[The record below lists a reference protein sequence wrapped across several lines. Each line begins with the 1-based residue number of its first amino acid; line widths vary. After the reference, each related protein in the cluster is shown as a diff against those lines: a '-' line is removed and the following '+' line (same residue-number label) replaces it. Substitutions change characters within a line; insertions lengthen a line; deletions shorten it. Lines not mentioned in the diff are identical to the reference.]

1 MQLMVQKLTIIWIW
15 GSGQFMP
22 GRVVISFIDKSH
34 DLSTLL
40 KARSYGL
47 YIAGHTHEDIDAM
60 FKVIAYKLRKS
71 QIPDF
76 IKSTCDGNHRSFYSG
91 WKHSFAGVP
100 TGECGWLESLAETLL
115 CRNDTSHGAVCVQ
128 VWVQWGYNE
137 AGEARMWYRK
147 NFSFKSWQPNEDGA
161 PVLKAEPQG
170 QPSWTCSQEIKHADQ
185 VHPSQSPWN
194 GICSFIDELAFHQ
207 YISCPPLIMDDQCV
221 HRGGSML
228 GTAFHENDEMWNP
241 IIDKYWPMAPLANV
255 AGRVN
260 SCQPCQ

>member
-1 MQLMVQKLTIIWIW
+1 
-15 GSGQFMP
+15 MP

-40 KARSYGL
+40 KARSYAL

-60 FKVIAYKLRKS
+60 FKVIAHKLRKS

-76 IKSTCDGNHRSFYSG
+76 KALVTAIAGCFTLAGSIPLQVFPSESVAD
-91 WKHSFAGVP
+91 WKA
-100 TGECGWLESLAETLL
+100 WLKPCFVGMTHHTEPHVFKFE
-115 CRNDTSHGAVCVQ
+115 R
-128 VWVQWGYNE
+128 NE

-185 VHPSQSPWN
+185 VHPSQ
-194 GICSFIDELAFHQ
+194 
-207 YISCPPLIMDDQCV
+207 
-221 HRGGSML
+221 
-228 GTAFHENDEMWNP
+228 NP
-241 IIDKYWPMAPLANV
+241 
-255 AGRVN
+255 
-260 SCQPCQ
+260 